1 MKVYKVGG
9 AVRDKLL
16 GLPVKDIDWVVV
28 GASARELSE
37 LGYTPVGKDF
47 PVFLH
52 PESKEEYALARTER
66 KTGPGYKGFSFDT
79 ASSVTLEEDLQ
90 RRDLSINA
98 LAEDESGEII
108 DYFNGREDLEAGVLR
123 HISPAFVEDPVRVLR
138 TARFA
143 ARFNFRV
150 AEETIE
156 LMHSMSLSG
165 ELDSLVSE
173 RVWAELEKAPVAPY
187 PVRFIE
193 VLRECGALKSIF
205 PEIDRLFGVP
215 QPKKHHPEIDCGI
228 HTLMVL
234 EQACQLSSDPLIRF
248 AALVHDLGKGTTP
261 RDYLPGHRGHEE
273 RGVKLIE
280 KLCERYRIPKR
291 YRELGMMVSRYHM
304 DCHRATEM
312 RADTLLRKFEE
323 MDAFRRPDRFEQ
335 VLLSC
340 TADIRGRKGNE
351 DHAYPQADY
360 LRKALQAASDVST
373 REFDSEELNGPQIA
387 QRLRQLRTEAI
398 EQAIAG

>member
-28 GASARELSE
+28 GAGADELRE
-37 LGYTPVGKDF
+37 LGYKPVGKDF

-52 PESKEEYALARTER
+52 PQSKEEYALARTER

-90 RRDLSINA
+90 RRDLTINA
-98 LAEDESGEII
+98 LAEDEDGNLI
-108 DYFNGREDLEAGVLR
+108 DYFKGREDLDAGILR

-150 AEETIE
+150 ADETIE
-156 LMHSMSLSG
+156 LMRSMSESG
-165 ELDSLVSE
+165 ELDSLVAE
-173 RVWAELEKAPVAPY
+173 RVWGELEKALLAPF

-193 VLRECGALKSIF
+193 VLRDCGALKTIF

-234 EQACQLSSDPLIRF
+234 EQATRLSEDPIVRF

-280 KLCERYRIPKR
+280 KLCERYRIPNR
-291 YRELGMMVSRYHM
+291 FRELGTMVSRYHL

-323 MDAFRRPDRFEQ
+323 MDAFRRPERFEQ

-351 DHAYPQADY
+351 EHSYPQADY
-360 LRKALQAASDVST
+360 LRKALAAASGVSA
-373 REFDSEELNGPQIA
+373 REFENEDLSGPQIA
-387 QRLRQLRTEAI
+387 QRLRQMRTRAI